1 MTIVTYRRKGSYIDP
16 EPVSIE
22 FVPPHTEF
30 DPDPLIK
37 ILAERLVKITKE
49 YGGDYQALQKAL
61 SGESDTD

>member
-1 MTIVTYRRKGSYIDP
+1 MIQVTYRRKGSYIDP

-37 ILAERLVKITKE
+37 IIARRLVKITKE
-49 YGGDYQALQKAL
+49 HNGDYQALQKAL
-61 SGESDTD
+61 SDESNAD

>member
-1 MTIVTYRRKGSYIDP
+1 MMKVTYSRKGNYIDP

-22 FVPPHTEF
+22 FVPPYTEF

-49 YGGDYQALQKAL
+49 YGGDIDAYLKSL
-61 SGESDTD
+61 TDESNAD